1 MVSQLGHAPR
11 SYKEDLDKVS
21 FYSTFTEDD
30 LSKTPTMP
38 STGPRCGLFHRHC
51 QLFELC
57 QPEWNVTYLL
67 MSSYVWTL
75 PWWAAIW
82 GFPGNRTRGCH
93 SGMPRVSDEPAGANV
108 SSSWRICNALDV
120 RSSDPTVDTN
130 RIAFSITCPTR
141 SRTGELR
148 RSCSPADIEP
158 GVTRINGQEFCI
170 PYQRR
175 FYSDMP
181 LSATQRDDPCIMPL
195 VDPLMH

>member
-1 MVSQLGHAPR
+1 MSGRCHGGRQSGVS
-11 SYKEDLDKVS
+11 
-21 FYSTFTEDD
+21 
-30 LSKTPTMP
+30 
-38 STGPRCGLFHRHC
+38 
-51 QLFELC
+51 
-57 QPEWNVTYLL
+57 
-67 MSSYVWTL
+67 
-75 PWWAAIW
+75 
-82 GFPGNRTRGCH
+82 
-93 SGMPRVSDEPAGANV
+93 RVIEPAGVIRVCHAYPTSPRGPTFQALGGYV
-108 SSSWRICNALDV
+108 MHWYVYMIQLLSSGARGMMLVGQDV

>member
-1 MVSQLGHAPR
+1 MHWYVYMIQL
-11 SYKEDLDKVS
+11 
-21 FYSTFTEDD
+21 
-30 LSKTPTMP
+30 LS
-38 STGPRCGLFHRHC
+38 SG
-51 QLFELC
+51 
-57 QPEWNVTYLL
+57 
-67 MSSYVWTL
+67 
-75 PWWAAIW
+75 A
-82 GFPGNRTRGCH
+82 RGMMLV
-93 SGMPRVSDEPAGANV
+93 GQ
-108 SSSWRICNALDV
+108 DV